1 MVNIHQM
8 KTRSKKDKGKSQDS
22 DNRGGDNSDDEYDEI
37 DEYGNLIGFIDY
49 DCDEPFDKNLFDNEI
64 DRFKKRKRKEHKLQ
78 NPILQSP
85 IKKSRSNLDLSN
97 ILINYMFKNAN

>member
-37 DEYGNLIGFIDY
+37 DEYGNLKGLIDY
-49 DCDEPFDKNLFDNEI
+49 DCDEDYDKDMFKNEI
-64 DRFKKRKRKEHKLQ
+64 NKLKRKRK
-78 NPILQSP
+78 NNTI
-85 IKKSRSNLDLSN
+85 
-97 ILINYMFKNAN
+97 